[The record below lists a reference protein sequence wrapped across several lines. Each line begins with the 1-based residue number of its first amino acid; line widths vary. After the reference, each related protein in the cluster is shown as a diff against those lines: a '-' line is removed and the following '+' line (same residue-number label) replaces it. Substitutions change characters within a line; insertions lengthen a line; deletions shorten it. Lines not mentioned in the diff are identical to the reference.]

1 MVVQKF
7 NCRFKVL
14 KNNNDIKYKRDA
26 KYFCSFYNCFSLSWP
41 QSIIVLYLV
50 FSYSI
55 LFIYL
60 FYLFSYFCAVFL
72 SFLFLTP
79 VSLLSSLFFL
89 KKGEGVK
96 CKIPMSQFIFT
107 AWPVALPFLPQ
118 SHRRCFE
125 ICFSWSLFLN
135 QLIPRVK
142 LTWGES
148 RKGKI
153 SVKTDILTRLKRRN
167 NSCFWTL
174 EDWDLIFRHDVWC
187 I

>member
-1 MVVQKF
+1 M
-7 NCRFKVL
+7 
-14 KNNNDIKYKRDA
+14 
-26 KYFCSFYNCFSLSWP
+26 
-41 QSIIVLYLV
+41 
-50 FSYSI
+50 
-55 LFIYL
+55 YL
-60 FYLFSYFCAVFL
+60 FYLFIYFIYLVIFVQFF
-72 SFLFLTP
+72 FLFFSWPQFLYCP
-79 VSLLSSLFFL
+79 HFFFFL

-153 SVKTDILTRLKRRN
+153 SVKTEILTRLKRRN
-167 NSCFWTL
+167 NSCIWTL